1 MEETK
6 INGGENNKK
15 NNKGEDC
22 KPGHHCA
29 AEPAAK
35 KLKEIGDFGR
45 SLDNAAADFVGKGI
59 SKVMGAISDQAQCVQ
74 LVATDLPNIV
84 GNFISGI
91 GNSTS
96 SAIDKIT
103 SSINNLFSELG
114 GREIKG
120 YPDLFGPF
128 ETVYAVIIIKIQ
140 NIINKI
146 ALGENANQILADPN
160 MDSKKLLDKMM
171 RTSTRYKDAVKEA
184 EFQGIFKEWMSNY
197 INALL
202 ATLDIAQPE
211 IDRINKKIK
220 DIIEGMGDN
229 IGKSVIHSLINVA
242 KAIVSNIPVVGGIV
256 SALSSADE
264 LGQEI
269 LKFCEPPIVKGAGI
283 VVPIINGINKQI
295 DKIECEGNKLV
306 KKLEPILNI
315 KGGGGIS
322 IGKASKSISNASIG
336 KASISKAKASM
347 GGGTRKKLNN
357 STQRIQYMLQRF
369 GGTRRHKFI
378 MNKRKTR
385 RNLSS

>member
-1 MEETK
+1 M
-6 INGGENNKK
+6 
-15 NNKGEDC
+15 
-22 KPGHHCA
+22 
-29 AEPAAK
+29 
-35 KLKEIGDFGR
+35 
-45 SLDNAAADFVGKGI
+45 
-59 SKVMGAISDQAQCVQ
+59 
-74 LVATDLPNIV
+74 
-84 GNFISGI
+84 
-91 GNSTS
+91 
-96 SAIDKIT
+96 
-103 SSINNLFSELG
+103 
-114 GREIKG
+114 
-120 YPDLFGPF
+120 
-128 ETVYAVIIIKIQ
+128 
-140 NIINKI
+140 
-146 ALGENANQILADPN
+146 
-160 MDSKKLLDKMM
+160 
-171 RTSTRYKDAVKEA
+171 
-184 EFQGIFKEWMSNY
+184 
-197 INALL
+197 L

-322 IGKASKSISNASIG
+322 ISKAKASIGIGRASISNASIG
-336 KASISKAKASM
+336 KAKASIGKSM